1 MTLHE
6 AVAARQDAL
15 LATLCESIRI
25 PSVEGAPQ
33 EGCPY
38 GPEVRRALDHILDTA
53 KRLGLRCGHLDHHV
67 GWCEIGGGDE
77 MIGVLGHLDVVPAG
91 EGWSFEPFGGKI
103 QDGKVFGR
111 GSMDD
116 KGPVVASLYAL
127 AAIQD
132 LGLPLRRRIRLL
144 FGTNEET
151 GSRDMKY
158 YVSHGGEL
166 PLMGFTPDGEYP
178 VINGEKGIINVTL
191 SHRYQQEGPVRL
203 VRLSGGSAPN
213 VVPASAWAEIACPAD
228 TAETLTAL
236 SREKLQVIKIDGG
249 VRVEA
254 EGVSAHGSTPEQG
267 ENAIGRLVQGLIRFP
282 LSQPV
287 LEVLS
292 FLADKIGM
300 ETDGAGLGIRLRDEI
315 SGGLTFNWGT
325 AQADES
331 SITLAINYRY
341 PVTCSYADCAPI
353 LRETV
358 EAAGF
363 QVVSE
368 THKASLYVPADREL
382 VKTLLDV
389 YAAETGLAA
398 QPKSIGGGT
407 YAKSMPNIVAFG
419 PIFPGDEVREHK
431 PDEFIEVD
439 KLMKNAQI
447 FAQAMYQLAK

>member
-6 AVAARQDAL
+6 AVASRQEAL
-15 LATLCESIRI
+15 LATLCESIQI
-25 PSVEGAPQ
+25 PSVEGAAQ

-38 GPEVRRALDHILDTA
+38 GTEVRKALDHILDTA
-53 KRLGLRCGHLDHHV
+53 QRLGLRCGHLDHHV
-67 GWCEIGGGDE
+67 GWCEIGSGDE

-91 EGWSFEPFGGKI
+91 EGWSFEPFCGKI
-103 QDGKVFGR
+103 QNGKVFGR
-111 GSMDD
+111 GAMDD
-116 KGPVVASLYAL
+116 KGPVVASLYAM

-132 LGLPLRRRIRLL
+132 LGLPLRRRVRLL

-191 SHRYQQEGPVRL
+191 SHSYQQEGPVRL
-203 VRLSGGSAPN
+203 LHLSGGSAPN
-213 VVPASAWAEIACPAD
+213 VVPASAWAEISCPPD
-228 TAETLTAL
+228 TAQSLTAQ
-236 SREKLQVIKIDGG
+236 SSEKFRVTKIGGG

-254 EGVSAHGSTPEQG
+254 EGVSAHGSTPDQG
-267 ENAIGRLVQGLIRFP
+267 ENAIGRLVQGLAQFP
-282 LSQPV
+282 LSPQ
-287 LEVLS
+287 LLNVLS
-292 FLADKIGM
+292 FLAEKIGL
-300 ETDGAGLGIRLRDEI
+300 ETDGTSLGIRLQDEI

-325 AQADES
+325 MQANDS
-331 SITLAINYRY
+331 SVTLAINYRY
-341 PVTCSYADCAPI
+341 PVTCSYEDCAPI
-353 LRETV
+353 LRKTV

-368 THKASLYVPADREL
+368 THKPSLYVPADSEL
-382 VKTLLDV
+382 IKTLLDV
-389 YAAETGLAA
+389 YAAETGLTA

-439 KLMKNAQI
+439 NLMKNAQI